1 MQMNDYQ
8 LLAARTIDRKNLDL
22 IGMECHALHG
32 MVSEIGELH
41 GIYQKEYQ
49 GHGLDL
55 TPREEGTGRPAVVC
69 RRILHCTGLETVGCG
84 TDEHRQ
90 AEGTIS

>member
-32 MVSEIGELH
+32 
-41 GIYQKEYQ
+41 
-49 GHGLDL
+49 LDL
-55 TPREEGTGRPAVVC
+55 TTREEGTGRPAVVC